1 MLVHKV
7 TVELVHQHIAKS
19 CKSEI
24 RLNKEIVYRLMVA
37 EKGRIPGKTAE
48 QHKKRRETRRGV
60 EVRKVDTRNNKHCSS
75 GTFPSKSMYKII

>member
-1 MLVHKV
+1 MEVSLKYSID
-7 TVELVHQHIAKS
+7 LWG
-19 CKSEI
+19 
-24 RLNKEIVYRLMVA
+24 A
-37 EKGRIPGKTAE
+37 EEGRIPGKTAE